1 MPCGRVTA
9 GKTLAL
15 QIRIGGLLGMT
26 KVGHLPLFAAVVV
39 AAVRV
44 AGSPATADLCGTLY
58 LLIATLMV
66 WRPNGLALPS
76 RT

>member
-1 MPCGRVTA
+1 M
-9 GKTLAL
+9 KL
-15 QIRIGGLLGMT
+15 GLL
-26 KVGHLPLFAAVVV
+26 PLVAAGVV

-44 AGSPATADLCGTLY
+44 SGSAVTADVCGTIY

-66 WRPNGLALPS
+66 WRPDSLALPS

>member
-1 MPCGRVTA
+1 MTA
-9 GKTLAL
+9 GKTLAFY
-15 QIRIGGLLGMT
+15 IRIGGLPGM
-26 KVGHLPLFAAVVV
+26 KVGLIPLFAAVVV

-44 AGSPATADLCGTLY
+44 AGAPATADVGGTIY

-66 WRPNGLALPS
+66 WRPDGLALPS